1 MNRMFKRIGE
11 QINKSPVK
19 VLLATMLL
27 FALLITGV
35 TSIKMA
41 TGNET
46 LVQSDNEVYLS
57 NVEMENS
64 FGGDSILILFTD
76 SERVN
81 LLSQENIQKM
91 WNVEK

>member
-35 TSIKMA
+35 TSIMMA

-46 LVQSDNEVYLS
+46 LVQSDNS
-57 NVEMENS
+57 
-64 FGGDSILILFTD
+64 SIDRKTKYRAKKTNDKL
-76 SERVN
+76 
-81 LLSQENIQKM
+81 K
-91 WNVEK
+91 